1 MATELLEVGLIVLF
15 SFVGVLLSTRFK
27 LPSIIGLL
35 FFGALIGPHAL
46 GMVEDT
52 NLISF
57 LFDLG
62 AILLLFF
69 IGIEFN
75 MERISHFG
83 LRAAFIMFFKFGI
96 ISLFTYLIALLFG
109 LGVIEALI
117 IAVMLSFSSTAIFAR
132 LVAGT
137 PQQAREETQM
147 MSAVLILEDIF
158 AVFLLTLIPQIGGAK
173 EISLGGLILPILISL
188 AILFL
193 FYIGLKRAIV
203 RLSAWIDEKNTEAQ
217 LFLALALCTT
227 LAFLASSFGLSPSI
241 GAFFAGSAVS
251 SIPIFKKVENTLQ
264 QLFILFSAF
273 FFFAIGMQI
282 DPAFIFAGI
291 GIIAFFTFFN
301 LILKF
306 FSVSF
311 GAFLA
316 GFDSRGAFFSALIM
330 LTVSEFALL
339 ISHEAAAISTFDF
352 VSFASALLLISSLIS
367 AFLYPN
373 EAALNSRF
381 NSIMGHKN
389 VSGRLKTLSMYLGQV
404 FRQFEVGGEF
414 YETFVENFRSLIAN
428 LGFLFIVNAFIFF
441 FRQQL
446 GPAFIPYFV
455 GPFDSFEVVAVIL
468 SLYPAIRI
476 LMISSTLIGK
486 FSDAFYIEGAENLR
500 TRDKM
505 AQDALFAVFFFLI
518 ALSIPFVVPLLALP
532 SFLQA
537 IFIIPLALS
546 FIFIWDLALL
556 SAEMVKPFGP
566 NAQKGRL
573 SAEEFYAKLHKSR
586 AELRAKMHSKELETS
601 TYLLAPISLVW
612 KEPEE
617 KPPQRKRKGELKEPL
632 PDLKVRVSPKKQK
645 KKAQKKRNTTFY
657 NLLNPRSV
665 HQPEYKGEGKANR
678 NPLEG

>member
-1 MATELLEVGLIVLF
+1 MATQLLEVGLIVLF

-46 GMVEDT
+46 GLVQDT

-96 ISLFTYLIALLFG
+96 IALFTYLISLLFG
-109 LGVIEALI
+109 LGVVESLI

-137 PQQAREETQM
+137 PQQGREETQM

-158 AVFLLTLIPQIGGAK
+158 AVFLLTLIPQIGSAE
-173 EISLGGLILPILISL
+173 EISLGGLVLPILISL

-193 FYIGLKRAIV
+193 FYVGLKRAIV
-203 RLSAWIDEKNTEAQ
+203 RLSAWIDEKNAEAQ

-251 SIPIFKKVENTLQ
+251 SVPIFKKVENTLQ

-282 DPAFIFAGI
+282 DPVFISGAI
-291 GIIAFFTFFN
+291 VIIILFTIFN
-301 LILKF
+301 LVLKF

-311 GAFLA
+311 GAYLA

-339 ISHEAAAISTFDF
+339 ISHEAAAISAFDF

-367 AFLYPN
+367 ALLYPN
-373 EAALNSRF
+373 EAVLNSRF
-381 NSIMGHKN
+381 NSAMGRHN
-389 VSGRLKTLSMYLGQV
+389 LSGRLKTLSMYLGQV
-404 FRQFEVGGEF
+404 FRQFEVGGDF
-414 YETFVENFRSLIAN
+414 YETFVENFRGLIAN
-428 LGFLFIVNAFIFF
+428 FGFLFIANAFILF
-441 FRQQL
+441 FRNQL
-446 GPAFIPYFV
+446 GAAFIPYSV
-455 GPFDSFEVVAVIL
+455 GPFDGFEIIAMVL
-468 SLYPAIRI
+468 SAYPLIRI
-476 LMISSTLIGK
+476 VMISSTLIGK

-505 AQDALFAVFFFLI
+505 AQDAMFAVFFFLI
-518 ALSIPFVVPLLALP
+518 SLSIPAVVPLLALP
-532 SFLQA
+532 LFMQA
-537 IFIIPLALS
+537 IFIIPLAIS

-556 SAEMVKPFGP
+556 SAELVKPFGP
-566 NAQKGRL
+566 NVQKGRL
-573 SAEEFYAKLHKSR
+573 SAEEFYTKLHKHR
-586 AELRAKMHSKELETS
+586 AELRARLHSKELETS

-612 KEPEE
+612 AEHAE
-617 KPPQRKRKGELKEPL
+617 KPTEKRRKKGLKAPL
-632 PDLKVRVSPKKQK
+632 PDLKVRVTPRKQRK
-645 KKAQKKRNTTFY
+645 KKGQATRSTTLY

-665 HQPEYKGEGKANR
+665 RQPEYKGDKKNR